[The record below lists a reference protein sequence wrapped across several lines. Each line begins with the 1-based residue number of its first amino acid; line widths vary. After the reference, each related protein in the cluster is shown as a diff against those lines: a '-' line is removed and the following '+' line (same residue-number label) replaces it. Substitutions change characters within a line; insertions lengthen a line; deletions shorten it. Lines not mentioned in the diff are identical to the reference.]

1 MDKKMIQEQRK
12 RSYFIESAKQII
24 KGEGVENLTVKKV
37 ADLAGFA
44 PGTLYNYFADLNTL
58 LAYCAVDFWLECKEH
73 VLLGVENTEENKGRI
88 INACRA
94 YMNYFFQNPNV
105 FKLMFIEEFL
115 EIPAEIKEKVHTPE
129 VVLLLNGY
137 FKQSAERGLIPRENL
152 NKIENIIANYIHGIL
167 LFQIMGRAKETRE
180 EIELQLEEHISFLF
194 NSLAKA

>member
-44 PGTLYNYFADLNTL
+44 PGTLYNYCADLNTL

-73 VLLGVENTEENKGRI
+73 VLLVVENTEKNKGRI

-105 FKLMFIEEFL
+105 FKLMFIKEFL
-115 EIPAEIKEKVHTPE
+115 DIPAEIKEKVHTPE
-129 VVLLLNGY
+129 VVLLLYGY
-137 FKQSAERGLIPRENL
+137 FKESAESGLIPRENL

-180 EIELQLEEHISFLF
+180 EIELQLEEHINFLF
-194 NSLAKA
+194 DSLAKA